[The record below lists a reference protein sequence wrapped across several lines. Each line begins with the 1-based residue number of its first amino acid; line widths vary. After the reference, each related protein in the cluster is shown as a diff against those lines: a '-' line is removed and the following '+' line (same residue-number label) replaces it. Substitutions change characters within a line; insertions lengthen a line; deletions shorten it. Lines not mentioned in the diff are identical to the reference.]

1 MESIFKSSAPS
12 VIYYAVKVG
21 KEPGIYT
28 SWPDAKAQVNG
39 FPGATYKKFATKQ
52 SAESWLQT
60 DLQDAAGPAK
70 PAEPG
75 IILTREQP
83 AKPVEPVIIL
93 TLGEPNSQQAPA
105 SIQQE
110 PRVMKINL
118 PLELDISGNPGFNP
132 TRWTRV
138 PGAGIYIFTDGSYKK
153 STNKTGAGIYLG
165 PTATNL
171 YINMPPDSTNNQAEL
186 FALYLTL
193 KIINVSLP
201 ALNEL
206 QQPLT
211 IISDSKYS
219 IDAITKWYKGWEKNG
234 WKTAD
239 GSPVKNKDL
248 LIAIQTEWK
257 KTNETAKQDGWTIKL
272 EHQFSHKSAPIG
284 YQSSS
289 KEFIIWQGNDIADKI
304 ASCVIP
310 RQEYC

>member
-1 MESIFKSSAPS
+1 MDSIFKSSAPS
-12 VIYYAVKVG
+12 IIYYAVKVG

-39 FPGATYKKFATKQ
+39 FPGATYKKFATKH
-52 SAESWLQT
+52 SAESWLQS
-60 DLQDAAGPAK
+60 DLLDAGTNK
-70 PAEPG
+70 LSTEPG
-75 IILTREQP
+75 IILSQ
-83 AKPVEPVIIL
+83 AS
-93 TLGEPNSQQAPA
+93 NSHQAPA
-105 SIQQE
+105 SIQQD

-132 TRWTRV
+132 DRWTRI

-165 PTATNL
+165 PSAMNL

-186 FALYLTL
+186 FALYVTL
-193 KIINVSLP
+193 KIINVTIP
-201 ALNEL
+201 TLNEL

-219 IDAITKWYKGWEKNG
+219 IDAITKWYNGWEKNG

-257 KTNETAKQDGWTIKL
+257 NVNIQAKQAGWTIKL
-272 EHQFSHKSAPIG
+272 EHQFSHKSAPPT
-284 YQSSS
+284 SS
-289 KEFIIWQGNDIADKI
+289 KEYVIWQGNDIADKI
-304 ASCVIP
+304 ASCIIP